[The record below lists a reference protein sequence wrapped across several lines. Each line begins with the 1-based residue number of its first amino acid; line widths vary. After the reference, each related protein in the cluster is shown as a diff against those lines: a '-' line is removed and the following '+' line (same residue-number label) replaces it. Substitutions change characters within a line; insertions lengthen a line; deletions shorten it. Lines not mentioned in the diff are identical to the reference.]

1 MADTKE
7 GYLIDY
13 VSGQPL
19 KATPEEVQ
27 AVQPFV
33 KKLVEDYGY
42 PFANIQ
48 TRPQWHVKVRP
59 SDLKKEYPVDIVV
72 FIDNNHI

>member
-1 MADTKE
+1 MADIKE

-33 KKLVEDYGY
+33 KKARGRLWVSFRKYSNKTSM
-42 PFANIQ
+42 AC
-48 TRPQWHVKVRP
+48 
-59 SDLKKEYPVDIVV
+59 
-72 FIDNNHI
+72 